1 MNSEQRK
8 LQNTLS
14 ISGLALIAFCA
25 LDVLKFV
32 LYWFLNQN
40 QYEII
45 KSLFDEAPN
54 AATILL
60 LILFGYILLE
70 ILFSVFV
77 GLFARSEG
85 KGKKRNIFY
94 IIVAIFMAVYL
105 LGSGIFTIVYCFLD
119 TITFDSIF
127 DSFISAIVD
136 FTVVFVLI
144 EIITSSLKL
153 RKKAKKGGEK

>member
-40 QYEII
+40 AYETI
-45 KSLFDEAPN
+45 KILLDEAP
-54 AATILL
+54 AAAQTLL
-60 LILFGYILLE
+60 FIIFGYILVE
-70 ILFSVFV
+70 ILLSVFV

-94 IIVAIFMAVYL
+94 VIVAIFMVIYL
-105 LGSGIFTIVYCFLD
+105 LATGIYTIVYCFLD
-119 TITFDSIF
+119 TITLESIF
-127 DSFISAIVD
+127 DSFISAFVD

-144 EIITSSLKL
+144 EIISSSLKL
-153 RKKAKKGGEK
+153 RKKTKKGGRK